1 MNAQNIEGTSGLHI
15 AATNGYTNLAE
26 LLIARGA
33 DVDMPN
39 YCGWTP
45 LMHAAQSGQVS
56 MVSLLVKSK
65 VNLNST
71 GVLGMSWCP
80 NVFSI
85 SKGLVTFSNGF
96 LPSSVT
102 QFGTQVLNFT

>member
-71 GVLGMSWCP
+71 GVLGMS
-80 NVFSI
+80 
-85 SKGLVTFSNGF
+85 
-96 LPSSVT
+96 
-102 QFGTQVLNFT
+102 